1 MKLWMYYWNLRE
13 SARALFERGKAT
25 PKQAKPIL
33 DELRE
38 FCRADVSCVIVAK
51 DGHIDTHA
59 TAVAEGRREVWL
71 KIQQILTLTDEQIN
85 RLKETDD
92 DDGSDPRTDR

>member
-1 MKLWMYYWNLRE
+1 MEDLFTKIWALRH
-13 SARALFERGKAT
+13 SARAVFLKGKT
-25 PKQAKPIL
+25 DPVQSRPIL

-38 FCRADVSCVIVAK
+38 FCRADTSCVIVAK

-71 KIQQILTLTDEQIN
+71 KIQQILNLTDEQIQA
-85 RLKETDD
+85 LKGNDD
-92 DDGSDPRTDR
+92 E